1 MIPPISGKFG
11 TMGGAFWFWSCNSA
25 TVPTIFAI
33 EYFMLVLGCIDYRGW
48 LLTECNQ
55 HQSTTSWRA
64 PSRPILQQHLSVALA
79 SLEETWGNA
88 EEIALPVQESGQ
100 TQCSETTALGATC
113 FPDCISWCEEWL
125 QRKSGN
131 MWHHY
136 AKLCEIGTDWKHLQ
150 ISSGHGVLFPCHQGL
165 AQQQLP
171 HAKLHGPSRL
181 SGAASCIP
189 IIKDLLR
196 CNLVEQWLSNP
207 TDTLLF
213 QYVTMIMSHTI
224 IHLAKQNVI
233 WGDPTEFL
241 SRTIMKNNCNY
252 ANPNQISKDISWYI
266 HIYIY
271 YIYTSIISFAA
282 LWGML
287 EPSGRG
293 LTAIR

>member
-11 TMGGAFWFWSCNSA
+11 TMGVAKFRFWFWFCNSA

-33 EYFMLVLGCIDYRGW
+33 EYFMLVLGCIDYRVW
-48 LLTECNQ
+48 FLTECNQ
-55 HQSTTSWRA
+55 HQSPTSWRA

-113 FPDCISWCEEWL
+113 FPDCISWFEEWF
-125 QRKSGN
+125 QRKSSN

-136 AKLCEIGTDWKHLQ
+136 AKSAQ
-150 ISSGHGVLFPCHQGL
+150 IENTNFKRSWRMISLLPGL

-224 IHLAKQNVI
+224 IHL
-233 WGDPTEFL
+233 
-241 SRTIMKNNCNY
+241 
-252 ANPNQISKDISWYI
+252 
-266 HIYIY
+266 
-271 YIYTSIISFAA
+271 
-282 LWGML
+282 
-287 EPSGRG
+287 
-293 LTAIR
+293 

>member
-1 MIPPISGKFG
+1 MASDR
-11 TMGGAFWFWSCNSA
+11 M
-25 TVPTIFAI
+25 
-33 EYFMLVLGCIDYRGW
+33 
-48 LLTECNQ
+48 
-55 HQSTTSWRA
+55 QSTTSWRD
-64 PSRPILQQHLSVALA
+64 PSRPSPIFQQHLSVALA

-100 TQCSETTALGATC
+100 SQCSETTALGATC
-113 FPDCISWCEEWL
+113 FPDCISWCAEWL

-136 AKLCEIGTDWKHLQ
+136 AKSAQ
-150 ISSGHGVLFPCHQGL
+150 IENTSFKRSWRMISLLPGL

-189 IIKDLLR
+189 VIKDLLR

-207 TDTLLF
+207 TDPAVPIC
-213 QYVTMIMSHTI
+213 YNDNVTYNHTPLKWPTI
-224 IHLAKQNVI
+224 ATKNVI
-233 WGDPTEFL
+233 WGDPT
-241 SRTIMKNNCNY
+241 NCFQEPSWKTT
-252 ANPNQISKDISWYI
+252 ANMQILIRSARIYHDISI
-266 HIYIY
+266 V
-271 YIYTSIISFAA
+271 SFAA